1 MDWKHKD
8 MWSIRG
14 KDFMVQI
21 SRHGEPAH
29 EERTGC
35 YDEEGP
41 HRWCVYAYIYPK
53 HPHFAAFKGTDL
65 WQEAAGVLP
74 LHAGC
79 SFLTY
84 HRGDEGQ
91 ILSVQV
97 GCDYNHLYDD
107 RFTRQAT
114 KDEAYEVFE
123 DAEQLV
129 AQLTNMVEVSA

>member
-14 KDFMVQI
+14 KDFMVQV
-21 SRHGEPAH
+21 SRHAEPSR
-29 EERTGC
+29 EESSGC
-35 YDEEGP
+35 FDAEGP

-53 HPHFAAFKGTDL
+53 HPHFAAFKGNDL
-65 WQEAAGVLP
+65 WQEATGVLP

-84 HRGDEGQ
+84 HRRDSGDVT
-91 ILSVQV
+91 SVQV
-97 GCDYNHLYDD
+97 GCDYNHLHDNEY
-107 RFTRQAT
+107 TQHAT
-114 KDEAYEVFE
+114 KEEAWEVFV

-129 AQLTNMVEVSA
+129 ARLTNMCEVAA